1 MMPDEGWID
10 AGAPELTFDTPES
23 ANEWIDEN
31 KDEMG
36 DEYDT
41 DQLAVRLKEKPQ
53 EGPDGD
59 IKSDDSEHQGDP
71 KYEDTSLDDEED
83 KSIAAAKRAGE
94 KAAREQHV
102 KDLEENSK
110 QCKEAADKAE
120 EAAAQCADGQ
130 DGSLSP
136 DEFLEENMEEA
147 NKAVAAAKE
156 AKQLADPRNKED
168 RDNAKRAADAAREA
182 IDSTAAE
189 AASENPDNLDEIM
202 DELEDLDNQVTELE
216 EPKKW
221 EPKVSE
227 CQGHA
232 EQAKDLSDRAGEKYA
247 DGELEDAAGDADA
260 SYEEAKKSRES
271 CDLDKVRDRQAALDA
286 AKAAEQAL
294 RDSENLIDG
303 AEEKI
308 EEMMD
313 QQDDPD
319 LLNPPAKWGIWSID
333 ESDFVPG
340 AEYNSEKEAS
350 DAIDSMYGNQSKYQP
365 RLLPDPAKEA
375 AETAA
380 DEGEIDPDNPG
391 EEEGFCEGFEEEM
404 DRLSEG
410 KEPCI
415 VTNLEGVTTDQDA
428 IDQFM
433 AFVQLFGIPLPPL
446 KELPIKDYVFMHL
459 HPKGIEFG
467 PDYSEDEEKGDPAD
481 WSVVDVPAWIPEDF
495 GPGFEVEVVSEDS
508 IDAVVTSEAKAPIS
522 LLIPNAVWSLKLNR
536 GNLSCFEE
544 PAPEFTDSV
553 LPQDPQPQELIEVMD
568 KVKKQPVKSNV
579 EKLKLSKWDP
589 NQKIMVNWETGE
601 VTQFSQT
608 EMLSGV
614 VGPEWEETRFVT
626 LPALGL
632 EVVAAIPGA
641 IEILKSL
648 NFTKYTEVS
657 SVILEINNPTPEIST
672 YIGRLSDPLVI
683 TDDGNKITL
692 EY

>member
-1 MMPDEGWID
+1 MVDKGWID
-10 AGAPELTFDTPES
+10 SGATDLSFDNPES
-23 ANEWIDEN
+23 ANTWIDEN

-41 DQLAVRLKEKPQ
+41 DQLEVRLKEKPQ
-53 EGPDGD
+53 DGPDGD
-59 IKSDDSEHQGDP
+59 IKSDDSEHKGDP
-71 KYEDTSLDDEED
+71 KHEDTSLDDEED

-102 KDLEENSK
+102 SDLEENSK
-110 QCKEAADKAE
+110 HCKEAADKAE
-120 EAAAQCADGQ
+120 EAAAACSEGNQWGT
-130 DGSLSP
+130 
-136 DEFLEENMEEA
+136 LEENMEEA

-168 RDNAKRAADAAREA
+168 RDNAKRAAEAAREA
-182 IDSTAAE
+182 IDSNAAE
-189 AASENPDNLDEIM
+189 AAKEDPDNLDEIM
-202 DELEDLDNQVTELE
+202 SELEDLDNQVTELE

-232 EQAKDLSDRAGEKYA
+232 EQAKDLAERASKEYA
-247 DGELEDAAGDADA
+247 NDELEDAARDADD
-260 SYEEAKKSRES
+260 SYDEAKKARES
-271 CDLDKVRDRQAALDA
+271 CDLDKVRDRQAAIDA
-286 AKAAEQAL
+286 AREAEQAL
-294 RDSENLIDG
+294 RDSEQLIDD
-303 AEEKI
+303 AEQKI
-308 EEMMD
+308 DEMMA
-313 QQDDPD
+313 QQNDPD
-319 LLNPPAKWGIWSID
+319 LLNPPVKWGIWRI
-333 ESDFVPG
+333 EMSDFVPG
-340 AEYNSEKEAS
+340 AEYNSEQEAS
-350 DAIDSMYGNQSKYQP
+350 DAIDAMYGNQSKYEP

-375 AETAA
+375 AEKAA

-459 HPKGIEFG
+459 HPKGIEYG
-467 PDYSEDEEKGDPAD
+467 DDYHEDKEKGDPAD

-508 IDAVVTSEAKAPIS
+508 TDAVVTSEAKAPIS
-522 LLIPNAVWSLKLNR
+522 LLIPKAVWSLKLNR

-544 PAPEFTDSV
+544 PSPEFTDSLLGKNPV
-553 LPQDPQPQELIEVMD
+553 AKPLKQQIQDA
-568 KVKKQPVKSNV
+568 KKQPVKSNV
-579 EKLKLSKWDP
+579 GKLTLSKWDP
-589 NQKIMVNWETGE
+589 NQKIMVNWESGE
-601 VTQFSQT
+601 VKQFSQT

-614 VGPEWEETRFVT
+614 VGPEWEQTRFVSI
-626 LPALGL
+626 PELGIS
-632 EVVAAIPGA
+632 VVAAIPGA

-648 NFTKYTEVS
+648 NFVKYTEVS
-657 SVILEINNPTPEIST
+657 PVTLEINDPTPEISHQ
-672 YIGRLSDPLVI
+672 IGRLANPLVVV
-683 TDDGNKITL
+683 DEGNKITL

>member
-1 MMPDEGWID
+1 MPDQGWID
-10 AGAPELTFDTPES
+10 VGAPELTFDTPES
-23 ANEWIDEN
+23 AQEWIDEN

-41 DQLAVRLKEKPQ
+41 EKLEVKLKEKPQ
-53 EGPDGD
+53 DGPDGD
-59 IKSDDSEHQGDP
+59 IKSDDSEHKGDP

-83 KSIAAAKRAGE
+83 KRIAAAKRAGE
-94 KAAREQHV
+94 KAAREQHA
-102 KDLEENSK
+102 KDLESNS
-110 QCKEAADKAE
+110 QDCKEAADKAE
-120 EAAAQCADGQ
+120 EARDAA
-130 DGSLSP
+130 SES
-136 DEFLEENMEEA
+136 ESLEENIQEA

-156 AKQLADPRNKED
+156 SKQLADPRNKED

-182 IDSTAAE
+182 IDEALTE
-189 AASENPDNLDEIM
+189 AASDNPDNLGEIM
-202 DELEDLDNQVTELE
+202 DELEDLDSQVTELE
-216 EPKKW
+216 QPKKW
-221 EPKVSE
+221 EPKVSQ

-232 EQAKDLSDRAGEKYA
+232 QQAQDLADRASERYA
-247 DGELEDAAGDADA
+247 DDELEDAAGDADD

-294 RDSENLIDG
+294 RDSENLIDD

-308 EEMMD
+308 EEMMA

-375 AETAA
+375 AEKAA

-415 VTNLEGVTTDQDA
+415 ITNLEGVTTDPDA
-428 IDQFM
+428 IEQFM
-433 AFVQLFGIPLPPL
+433 AFVQLFGIPLPPI

-467 PDYSEDEEKGDPAD
+467 DNYDEDDEKGDPND

-495 GPGFEVEVVSEDS
+495 GPGFEVEVVSDDS

-522 LLIPNAVWSLKLNR
+522 ELIPNAVWSLKLKK

-544 PAPEFTDSV
+544 APPDFTDSI
-553 LPQDPQPQELIEVMD
+553 LGHDPQPSELSKVMSEA
-568 KVKKQPVKSNV
+568 KKQPVKSNV
-579 EKLKLSKWDP
+579 GKVKLSKWDP
-589 NQKIMVNWETGE
+589 NQKVMVNWDTGE
-601 VTQFSQT
+601 VKQFTQA
-608 EMLSGV
+608 EMLDGSA
-614 VGPEWEETRFVT
+614 GPEWEETRFIT
-626 LPALGL
+626 LSELGIQ
-632 EVVAAIPGA
+632 VVAAIPGA

-648 NFTKYTEVS
+648 NFTDYIEVS
-657 SVILEINNPTPEIST
+657 PVMLEINNPTPQISDLM
-672 YIGRLSDPLVI
+672 GRLADPLIVN
-683 TDDGNKITL
+683 DQGNKITL

>member
-1 MMPDEGWID
+1 MPDKGWID

-41 DQLAVRLKEKPQ
+41 DQLEARLKQKPQ
-53 EGPDGD
+53 DGPDGD

-83 KSIAAAKRAGE
+83 KRIAAAKRAGE

-120 EAAAQCADGQ
+120 EAAAQC
-130 DGSLSP
+130 SKSKVWSTESVLP
-136 DEFLEENMEEA
+136 

-168 RDNAKRAADAAREA
+168 RDNAKRAAEAARET
-182 IDSTAAE
+182 IDSNAAE

-232 EQAKDLSDRAGEKYA
+232 KQAKDLSDRASEKYA
-247 DGELEDAAGDADA
+247 DDELEDAAGDADD
-260 SYEEAKKSRES
+260 SYEEADKARES
-271 CDLDKVRDRQAALDA
+271 CDLDKVRDRQAAIEA
-286 AKAAEQAL
+286 AKDAEAAL
-294 RDSENLIDG
+294 RDSEGLIEDS
-303 AEEKI
+303 ADKI
-308 EEMMD
+308 EEMM
-313 QQDDPD
+313 QQQNDPD

-333 ESDFVPG
+333 ESDFIPG
-340 AEYNSEKEAS
+340 SVYPSEQEAT
-350 DAIDSMYGNQSKYQP
+350 DAIDAMYGNQSKYQP

-467 PDYSEDEEKGDPAD
+467 PDYSEDEEKGDPND

-544 PAPEFTDSV
+544 PAPEFTESV
-553 LPQDPQPQELIEVMD
+553 LPQDPQPQELSEVMD
-568 KVKKQPVKSNV
+568 EVKKQPVKSNV

-601 VTQFSQT
+601 VKQFSQT
-608 EMLSGV
+608 EMLSGL

-626 LPALGL
+626 MPVLGIQ
-632 EVVAAIPGA
+632 VVAAIPGA
-641 IEILKSL
+641 IEILKCL
-648 NFTKYTEVS
+648 KFTKYNEVS
-657 SVILEINNPTPEIST
+657 PVILEINNPTPEISE
-672 YIGRLSDPLVI
+672 YMSRLADPLVV
-683 TDDGNKITL
+683 TDDGDMITL